1 MKKFFSCDF
10 YRRPRVI
17 ILNCPLDFLVTLAI
31 DLWKSLIWSH
41 LYRVSQKFV
50 PLISCTITFDQNFIL
65 REISRRCLFLCQVH
79 VFRISVTGMP
89 FLFFITFCSRC
100 GMKWHRACSNKW
112 SILTFFITWCAG
124 SSSTPKQYLFSLG
137 SWKKIYFGHSSK
149 KDNQQGFCNSLQ
161 IWNELGVNSL
171 SPPSQGPL
179 ILNISNSLSW
189 PFYLAC

>member
-17 ILNCPLDFLVTLAI
+17 TLNCPLDFLVTLAI

-65 REISRRCLFLCQVH
+65 CEISRRCLFLCQVH
-79 VFRISVTGMP
+79 VFRLSVTGMP

-100 GMKWHRACSNKW
+100 GMKWHRACRPTNDPFW
-112 SILTFFITWCAG
+112 PF
-124 SSSTPKQYLFSLG
+124 
-137 SWKKIYFGHSSK
+137 
-149 KDNQQGFCNSLQ
+149 
-161 IWNELGVNSL
+161 L
-171 SPPSQGPL
+171 SPGAQDPVQPPNNTCL
-179 ILNISNSLSW
+179 V
-189 PFYLAC
+189 

>member
-79 VFRISVTGMP
+79 VFRISVNGMP
-89 FLFFITFCSRC
+89 FLFLS
-100 GMKWHRACSNKW
+100 HSVAVAAW
-112 SILTFFITWCAG
+112 SGIQPVDQQMIHFELLYHLVRRIQFNPQTIL
-124 SSSTPKQYLFSLG
+124 
-137 SWKKIYFGHSSK
+137 
-149 KDNQQGFCNSLQ
+149 
-161 IWNELGVNSL
+161 V
-171 SPPSQGPL
+171 
-179 ILNISNSLSW
+179 
-189 PFYLAC
+189 